1 MSLPIDNTDEL
12 GEAMAALT
20 PRDRLFVSFLFQPGT
35 TTAAAA
41 RSAGFGAPDST
52 NATFARIGYR
62 KRLQPSVVKAIAE
75 ECARQVRSLGPEA
88 LRGMREI
95 IADKKHKD
103 RGKMIRFIVEKID
116 PSTML
121 HQHQHDVTVKV
132 EDHQLEAVRSLRLL
146 RDQLK
151 VPREVLIEH
160 FGHSGLGHYERLE
173 REGVGGSPKLIEHEA
188 VAGSVRSERPRTTD
202 ADDESSG

>member
-1 MSLPIDNTDEL
+1 MSLPIDSTEEI

-116 PSTML
+116 PSTIL
-121 HQHQHDVTVKV
+121 HKHDVTVKV
-132 EDHQLEAVRSLRLL
+132 ENHQVEALKILKFM
-146 RDQLK
+146 RDQLG
-151 VPREVLIEH
+151 VPREKLVEH
-160 FGHSGLGHYERLE
+160 FGHSGLGMYERLE
-173 REGVGGSPKLIEHEA
+173 RQQSGGPKLIEASPAESQPGVVTSA
-188 VAGSVRSERPRTTD
+188 RRFNVGEP
-202 ADDESSG
+202 DE